1 MEWINAVI
9 FFAQIFMIILLY
21 QIWKTLTQIRDKI
34 NEKQNHHKVPI
45 DEQHKPHENK

>member
-21 QIWKTLTQIRDKI
+21 LIWKTLTQIRDNI
-34 NEKQNHHKVPI
+34 NEKQDHRKEPI
-45 DEQHKPHENK
+45 DELHKQHESK